1 MEFKIKAA
9 DIIIDIRG
17 QYPYLEEYC
26 RNYITEEPD
35 ADLKIEITRKE
46 IQAEA
51 NETCQNLP
59 YLETLAAL
67 RKIAE
72 AMPHRNRFLMHGT
85 VVAWK
90 EQGFL
95 FTAPSGTGKSTHA
108 SLWKKYLGEDVRII
122 NGDKPILKVA
132 ENGILAYGTPWAGKE
147 CWEENT
153 CVKLKGICFLYRGQ
167 INQIQKVTAG
177 EALPLLM
184 RQIYHPMDA
193 ETAGKTLEL
202 LDRVMREVPLYVL
215 QCDVSEEAV
224 LCSLEGMAGEKRSV
238 LRKRAGMV
246 EGEKDETRYR

>member
-95 FTAPSGTGKSTHA
+95 FTAPSGT
-108 SLWKKYLGEDVRII
+108 
-122 NGDKPILKVA
+122 
-132 ENGILAYGTPWAGKE
+132 
-147 CWEENT
+147 
-153 CVKLKGICFLYRGQ
+153 
-167 INQIQKVTAG
+167 
-177 EALPLLM
+177 
-184 RQIYHPMDA
+184 
-193 ETAGKTLEL
+193 
-202 LDRVMREVPLYVL
+202 
-215 QCDVSEEAV
+215 
-224 LCSLEGMAGEKRSV
+224 
-238 LRKRAGMV
+238 
-246 EGEKDETRYR
+246 